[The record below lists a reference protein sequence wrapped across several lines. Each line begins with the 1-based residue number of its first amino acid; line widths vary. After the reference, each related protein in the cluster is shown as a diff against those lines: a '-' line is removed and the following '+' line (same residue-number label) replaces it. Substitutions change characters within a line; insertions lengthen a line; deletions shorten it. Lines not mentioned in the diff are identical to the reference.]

1 VFDCP
6 RQIKGI
12 RRRAAM
18 GPRRTTVISC
28 GGGVWSL

>member
-12 RRRAAM
+12 RRRAAT

-28 GGGVWSL
+28 GGGIWSL

>member
-12 RRRAAM
+12 RRRAAT
-18 GPRRTTVISC
+18 GPRC